1 LSRSDAKRPDGVT
14 LVPWFRGRCLLWDAT
29 CPDTLA
35 PSQLQRSSTEAGTA
49 ALASEAKKV
58 SKYALFAVVHEF
70 VPVAIETLGTWA
82 AAVLSCINEVGRKIS
97 SVSGDMRAGS
107 FLRQR

>member
-35 PSQLQRSSTEAGTA
+35 PSHLQRSSTEAGTA
-49 ALASEAKKV
+49 ALESEAKKV
-58 SKYALFAVVHEF
+58 SKYASLAVVHEF
-70 VPVAIETLGTWA
+70 VPVAIETLGIWA
-82 AAVLSCINEVGRKIS
+82 Q
-97 SVSGDMRAGS
+97 RAYRSLMKLAGKS
-107 FLRQR
+107 PLFPVICE